1 MNYPNTPDPIRSPE
15 DFNDHSEIDLEED
28 ESIVQP
34 FDSAKIRVETKTM
47 SIDLLLDRI
56 RYDELNLAPDFQR
69 QGGLWKL
76 SLKSRLIESMLIRI
90 PLPAFYMDATDED
103 KWTVIDG
110 LQRLS
115 TIKSFVIDK
124 KLRLEGLEFL
134 DQLEGKNYDELPRN
148 FQRRILETQVTV
160 YLIEKGT
167 PPEVKFNIFKRIN
180 TGGLP
185 LTSQEIRHALHQG
198 KATKLLEELASS
210 QDFLAVTQ
218 HKIPRERM
226 IDREFV
232 LRFLAFMITP
242 IEDYKSAEFDSFL
255 SEIMGKINHMTEAEI
270 KSLEMSF
277 SHAMKSSFDIFDENA
292 FRKVYSYDDRK
303 YPINKALFESWSV
316 NLAHISQSDIETLK
330 EKKHLLRSS
339 FAQLMNYSDF
349 RNSISQ
355 GTGDSRKV
363 AIRFNAI
370 SILINYCLS
379 EIHCNKESLSAKLSE
394 IMSMDLHGEAMLAE
408 AIEAAEKCIEESLE
422 QDAMIEK
429 ALKEARRHLES
440 ES

>member
-1 MNYPNTPDPIRSPE
+1 MNYPTTPDPTRLPE
-15 DFNDHSEIDLEED
+15 DFNDLSEIDSEED

-69 QGGLWKL
+69 QGSLWKL
-76 SLKSRLIESMLIRI
+76 FLKSRLIESMLIRI

-124 KLRLEGLEFL
+124 ELRLEGLEFL

-210 QDFLAVTQ
+210 PDFLAATQ
-218 HKIPRERM
+218 RKIPRERM

-242 IEDYKSAEFDSFL
+242 IEEYKSSEFDSFL
-255 SEIMGKINHMTEAEI
+255 SDIMSKINQMTESQITALAESF
-270 KSLEMSF
+270 KYAMRSSL
-277 SHAMKSSFDIFDENA
+277 AIFEQNA
-292 FRKVYSYDDRK
+292 FRKIYFHSDRK
-303 YPINKALFESWSV
+303 YPINKALFEAWSV
-316 NLAHISQSDIETLK
+316 NLAHTSQADIEILK
-330 EKKHLLRSS
+330 ERRNSLRRG
-339 FAQLMNYSDF
+339 FTQLIEYSVF

-355 GTGDSRKV
+355 GTSDSKKV
-363 AIRFNAI
+363 RIRFNTI
-370 SILINYCLS
+370 KILIDHCLS
-379 EIHCNKESLSAKLSE
+379 GKHSNNE
-394 IMSMDLHGEAMLAE
+394 DFRRQLANFLMQ
-408 AIEAAEKCIEESLE
+408 EKVDFPSPDSVFDEFDYEDVE
-422 QDAMIEK
+422 D
-429 ALKEARRHLES
+429 
-440 ES
+440 